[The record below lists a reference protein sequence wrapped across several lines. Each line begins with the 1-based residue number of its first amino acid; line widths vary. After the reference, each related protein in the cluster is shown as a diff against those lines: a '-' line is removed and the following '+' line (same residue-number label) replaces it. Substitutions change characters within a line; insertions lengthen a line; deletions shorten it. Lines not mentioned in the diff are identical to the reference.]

1 MEKSVRKPLYKPQV
15 DSVDI
20 NVNVYTN
27 EICGNTTCGNTNCP
41 SGCQT
46 NDGCGCSPA
55 NTTFLCW

>member
-1 MEKSVRKPLYKPQV
+1 MEKSARKPLYKPQV

-27 EICGNTTCGNTNCP
+27 EVCDNTTCGNTNCP
-41 SGCQT
+41 SGCET
-46 NDGCGCSPA
+46 NNGCNP